1 MILEVSC
8 PIPVLKSF
16 DYFAPDGMPED
27 PAEAIGR
34 RVLVPFGFR
43 AMTGVVSAVKD
54 DSAAGSM
61 KMKKATHLLDEEP
74 LLSPSMMELGRWMS
88 RRTLCS
94 LGEAL
99 FALLPHVG
107 TKGFQDPDVS
117 HDHHA
122 QAVDVGTAPTLT
134 HDQVAATQRLHE
146 AVFGGE
152 HKVFVVR
159 GVAAAGK
166 TEVYLAAIKDAVTAG
181 KSVLYLVPEIGLAS
195 QAADI
200 LRERFGEDSVLL
212 WHSDL
217 TPKRRRDAWWEIKRQ
232 EVPIVVGTRSAALVP
247 LENIGLIVV
256 DEEQDSAFKEERK
269 PRFHAR
275 DVALQRARDNGAV
288 LIYGSATPSLE
299 TFFMT
304 MNGAAA
310 LIELNERAVAAAA
323 PMARLVDL
331 KVDKPRGGSISS
343 TLRKALSERLQRH
356 EQAIL
361 FLNRRG
367 FHRFLRCP
375 QCGWVARCEKCGI
388 AYVHHKGTSARPLPP
403 EDREDPK
410 KRRSRAVGGG
420 LTCHLCAAHAPIPT
434 ACPECKHAKLH
445 AGGTGTE
452 RLAEEIV
459 EEFPWAKVLRW
470 DSDSAKKAGAHD
482 AMYRDFSQGKAD
494 ILIGTQV
501 VAQGFNFPNVTLVGV
516 VDADQP
522 LHMPDFRAA
531 ERAFQHVTQ
540 VGGRAGREL
549 VTGDVII
556 QTRSADNYALIHAA
570 RSDYPGFAEE
580 ELRFREDL
588 NYPPYSH
595 IVLVRTESKDNVKAE
610 ADMEKLLGWLRDD
623 TAEPPIGALGPAPA
637 HGPRGKSK
645 QVQCLL
651 KVPNERFET
660 FLSEF
665 RRFLAEGGKKFWVDV
680 DPENVF

>member
-16 DYFAPDGMPED
+16 DYIAPDGTPSD
-27 PAEAIGR
+27 SDVVGR

-43 AMTGVVSAVKD
+43 TMTGIVSGVKLE
-54 DSAAGSM
+54 AAGPM
-61 KMKKATHLLDEEP
+61 KLKTATRFLDEEP
-74 LLSPSMMELGRWMS
+74 LLSTSMMKLGRWMAH
-88 RRTLCS
+88 RTMCS
-94 LGEAL
+94 IGEAL
-99 FALLPHVG
+99 FALLPHTG
-107 TKGFQDPDVS
+107 AKGFQKSGFSQDNHAEAGIVS
-117 HDHHA
+117 S
-122 QAVDVGTAPTLT
+122 APTLT
-134 HDQVAATQRLHE
+134 VEQGAAARRLHE
-146 AVFGGE
+146 AVFGGAF
-152 HKVFVVR
+152 KAVVVR

-166 TEVYLAAIKDAVTAG
+166 TEVYLSAIKDAVTAG

-200 LRERFGEDSVLL
+200 LRDRFGEISVTL

-217 TPKRRRDAWWEIKRQ
+217 SPKKRRDAWWEIKRQ
-232 EVPIVVGTRSAALVP
+232 ENPIVVGTRSAALVP

-256 DEEQDSAFKEERK
+256 DEEQDPTFKEERK

-288 LIYGSATPSLE
+288 VIFGSATPSLE
-299 TFFMT
+299 AFYMT
-304 MNGAAA
+304 MAGEAE

-323 PMARLVDL
+323 PVARLVDL
-331 KVDKPRGGSISS
+331 KVDKPRGGSVST

-356 EQAIL
+356 EQTIL

-388 AYVHHKGTSARPLPP
+388 AYVHHKGAPARPVPP
-403 EDREDPK
+403 EEPVDPK
-410 KRRSRAVGGG
+410 RKRAKAVGGG
-420 LTCHLCAAHAPIPT
+420 LTCHQCGTHAPIPIT
-434 ACPECKHAKLH
+434 CPECKHPKLH

-470 DSDSAKKAGAHD
+470 DSDSARKSGAQD
-482 AMYRDFSQGKAD
+482 VMYRDFSQGKAD

-516 VDADQP
+516 IDADQP
-522 LHMPDFRAA
+522 LHLPDFRAA
-531 ERAFQHVTQ
+531 ERAFQHVMQ

-556 QTRSADNYALIHAA
+556 QTRSADHYALIHAA
-570 RSDYPGFAEE
+570 NSDYRGFAAE

-595 IVLVRTESKDNVKAE
+595 IILVRTEAKDKIKAE
-610 ADMEKLLGWLRDD
+610 ADMEKLLTWLREDMTD
-623 TAEPPIGALGPAPA
+623 PPVGALGPAPA
-637 HGPRGKSK
+637 RGPREKSK
-645 QVQCLL
+645 QLQCLL
-651 KVPNERFET
+651 KVPNARFDG
-660 FLSEF
+660 FLSDF

-680 DPENVF
+680 DPENPF